1 MWCEAPP
8 FLFTFAYNSCVM
20 CRSIFSHF
28 ALPLMLSLILSS
40 CTKYGHTSIYVD
52 QSGVAWLDTVPIPS
66 DLSSPEERTEFRF
79 LHYWDRLV
87 FTDKTYTHD
96 ADFMSRIFDRY
107 VSHLSE
113 VDSAAAYPA
122 VEDLMRRAQAD
133 SVTYYVF
140 THLADNLYEC
150 GDYESYLPFARAIIA
165 SDYPSEDDKMI
176 PEYQLSLVLKNR
188 PGTPATDFTYH
199 TIDGMSSMSS
209 LLGERPL
216 ILFFYNVSCH
226 TCHRVMAD
234 IESSEI
240 LSTAISIGKLS
251 VLTVDKMGPL
261 DDWTSSLKDELPKG
275 WIHGYNYTDL
285 YDTDLYNIKG
295 VPTIYLLD
303 KDGTVLIREA
313 SVASLEQWCLVHLS
327 L

>member
-1 MWCEAPP
+1 
-8 FLFTFAYNSCVM
+8 M
-20 CRSIFSHF
+20 CRPIFPF
-28 ALPLMLSLILSS
+28 VALSLVLSLWFIS
-40 CTKYGHTSIYVD
+40 CTKEKHTAVYLD
-52 QSGVAWLDTVPIPS
+52 QAGVAWLDTVPTPS
-66 DLSSPEERTEFRF
+66 DISSPEERAEYRL

-87 FTDKTYTHD
+87 FTDETYTHD
-96 ADFMSRIFDRY
+96 TDFMSRVFDRY
-107 VSHLSE
+107 VSQLPV
-113 VDSAAAYPA
+113 VDSATAYPA
-122 VEDLMRRAQAD
+122 VEELLRRAEAD

-140 THLADNLYEC
+140 THLADGLYER

-188 PGTPATDFTYH
+188 PGTPAADFTYN
-199 TIDGMSSMSS
+199 TLDGESSMRS

-216 ILFFYNVSCH
+216 ILFFYNVPCH

-234 IESSEI
+234 IQSSET
-240 LSTAISIGKLS
+240 LSAAISAGKLS

-261 DDWTSSLKDELPKG
+261 EEWTRSVKDELPEG

-285 YDTDLYNIKG
+285 YDTDLYSIKG

-313 SVASLEQWCLVHLS
+313 SVASLEQWSREHLA

>member
-1 MWCEAPP
+1 M
-8 FLFTFAYNSCVM
+8 F
-20 CRSIFSHF
+20 RSRFSLL
-28 ALPLMLSLILSS
+28 ALSPILLLILSS
-40 CTKYGHTSIYVD
+40 CTKERHTAVYFD
-52 QSGVAWLDTVPIPS
+52 EAGVAWLDTVPIPS
-66 DLSSPEERTEFRF
+66 DLSSPEERAEYRF

-96 ADFMSRIFDRY
+96 VDFMTRVFDRY
-107 VSHLSE
+107 VSQLSE

-199 TIDGMSSMSS
+199 TLDGMSSMSS

-240 LSTAISIGKLS
+240 LSTAISKGKLS

-261 DDWTSSLKDELPKG
+261 EDWTSSLKDELPKG

-295 VPTIYLLD
+295 VPTIYLVD
-303 KDGTVLIREA
+303 KDGIVLLREA
-313 SVASLEQWCLVHLS
+313 SVASLEQWSRTHSS

>member
-8 FLFTFAYNSCVM
+8 FLFTFAYNYYVM
-20 CRSIFSHF
+20 CRPIFPF
-28 ALPLMLSLILSS
+28 VELSLVLSLWFIS
-40 CTKYGHTSIYVD
+40 CTKEKHTAVYLD
-52 QSGVAWLDTVPIPS
+52 QAGVAWLDTVPTPS
-66 DLSSPEERTEFRF
+66 DISSPEERAEYRL

-87 FTDKTYTHD
+87 FTDETYTHD
-96 ADFMSRIFDRY
+96 TDFMSRVFDRY
-107 VSHLSE
+107 VSQLPE

-122 VEDLMRRAQAD
+122 VEELLRRAEAD

-140 THLADNLYEC
+140 THLADGLYER

-188 PGTPATDFTYH
+188 PGTPAADFTYN
-199 TIDGMSSMSS
+199 TLDGESSMRS

-216 ILFFYNVSCH
+216 ILFFYNVPCH

-234 IESSEI
+234 IQSSET
-240 LSTAISIGKLS
+240 LSAAISAGKLS

-261 DDWTSSLKDELPKG
+261 EEWTRSVKDELPEG
-275 WIHGYNYTDL
+275 WIHGYNYSDL

-313 SVASLEQWCLVHLS
+313 SVASLEQWSREHLA

>member
-8 FLFTFAYNSCVM
+8 FLFTFAYNYYVM
-20 CRSIFSHF
+20 CRPIFPF
-28 ALPLMLSLILSS
+28 VALSLVLSLWFIS
-40 CTKYGHTSIYVD
+40 CTKEKHTAVYLD
-52 QSGVAWLDTVPIPS
+52 QAGVAWLDTVPTPS
-66 DLSSPEERTEFRF
+66 DISSPEERAEYRL

-87 FTDKTYTHD
+87 FTDETYTHD
-96 ADFMSRIFDRY
+96 TDFMSRVFDRY
-107 VSHLSE
+107 VSQLPV

-122 VEDLMRRAQAD
+122 VEELLRRAEAD

-140 THLADNLYEC
+140 THLADGLYER

-188 PGTPATDFTYH
+188 PGTPAADFTYN
-199 TIDGMSSMSS
+199 TLDGESSMRS

-216 ILFFYNVSCH
+216 ILFFYNVPCH

-234 IESSEI
+234 IQSSET
-240 LSTAISIGKLS
+240 LSAAISAGKLS

-261 DDWTSSLKDELPKG
+261 EEWTRSVKDELPEG
-275 WIHGYNYTDL
+275 WIHGYNYSDL

-313 SVASLEQWCLVHLS
+313 SVASLEQWSREHLA

>member
-1 MWCEAPP
+1 M
-8 FLFTFAYNSCVM
+8 F
-20 CRSIFSHF
+20 RSRFSLL
-28 ALPLMLSLILSS
+28 ALSPILLLMLSS
-40 CTKYGHTSIYVD
+40 CTKERHTAVYFDEV
-52 QSGVAWLDTVPIPS
+52 GVAWLDTVPPPS
-66 DLSSPEERTEFRF
+66 SISSPEEKAQYRLF
-79 LHYWDRLV
+79 HYWDGLV

-96 ADFMSRIFDRY
+96 ADFMTRVFDRY

-140 THLADNLYEC
+140 THLADNLYER

-199 TIDGMSSMSS
+199 TLDGMSSMSS

-240 LSTAISIGKLS
+240 LSTAISKSKLS

-261 DDWTSSLKDELPKG
+261 EDWTSSLKDELPKG
-275 WIHGYNYTDL
+275 WIHGYNFTDL
-285 YDTDLYNIKG
+285 YDTDLYNITG
-295 VPTIYLLD
+295 VPTIYLVD
-303 KDGTVLIREA
+303 KDGIVLLREA
-313 SVASLEQWCLVHLS
+313 SVASLEQWSRTHLS

>member
-1 MWCEAPP
+1 M
-8 FLFTFAYNSCVM
+8 F
-20 CRSIFSHF
+20 RSRFSLL
-28 ALPLMLSLILSS
+28 ALSPILLLILSS
-40 CTKYGHTSIYVD
+40 CTKEKHTAVYLD
-52 QSGVAWLDTVPIPS
+52 QAGVAWLDTVPIPS
-66 DLSSPEERTEFRF
+66 DLSSPEERAEYQL
-79 LHYWDRLV
+79 LHYWDGLV
-87 FTDKTYTHD
+87 FTDETYTHD
-96 ADFMSRIFDRY
+96 ADFMSRVFDRY
-107 VSHLSE
+107 VSQLQE
-113 VDSAAAYPA
+113 VDSATAYPA
-122 VEDLMRRAQAD
+122 VEDLMRRAEAD
-133 SVTYYVF
+133 SVSYYVF
-140 THLADNLYEC
+140 THLADGLYER

-165 SDYPSEDDKMI
+165 SDYPTEVDKMI

-240 LSTAISIGKLS
+240 LSTAISNGKLS

-261 DDWTSSLKDELPKG
+261 EDWTSSLKDELPKG

-313 SVASLEQWCLVHLS
+313 SVASLEQWCLAHLS

>member
-1 MWCEAPP
+1 
-8 FLFTFAYNSCVM
+8 M
-20 CRSIFSHF
+20 CRPIFPF
-28 ALPLMLSLILSS
+28 VALSLVLSLWFIS
-40 CTKYGHTSIYVD
+40 CTKEKHTAVYLD
-52 QSGVAWLDTVPIPS
+52 QAGVAWLDTVPTPS
-66 DLSSPEERTEFRF
+66 DISSPEERAEYRL

-87 FTDKTYTHD
+87 FTDETYTHD
-96 ADFMSRIFDRY
+96 TDFMSRVFDRY
-107 VSHLSE
+107 VSQLPV

-122 VEDLMRRAQAD
+122 VEELLRRAEAD

-140 THLADNLYEC
+140 THLADGLYER

-188 PGTPATDFTYH
+188 PGTPAADFTYN
-199 TIDGMSSMSS
+199 TLDGESSMRS

-216 ILFFYNVSCH
+216 ILFFYNVPCH

-234 IESSEI
+234 IQSSET
-240 LSTAISIGKLS
+240 LSAAISAGKLS

-261 DDWTSSLKDELPKG
+261 EEWTRSVKDELPEG
-275 WIHGYNYTDL
+275 WIHGYNYSDL

-313 SVASLEQWCLVHLS
+313 SVASLEQWSREHLA

>member
-1 MWCEAPP
+1 M
-8 FLFTFAYNSCVM
+8 F
-20 CRSIFSHF
+20 RSRFSLL
-28 ALPLMLSLILSS
+28 ALSPILLLILSS
-40 CTKYGHTSIYVD
+40 CGKDKHTAVYLD

-66 DLSSPEERTEFRF
+66 RLSSSEERAEYRLF
-79 LHYWDRLV
+79 HYWDGLV

-96 ADFMSRIFDRY
+96 ADFMTRVFDRY
-107 VSHLSE
+107 VSQLQE
-113 VDSAAAYPA
+113 VDSETAYPA

-140 THLADNLYEC
+140 THLADNLYER

-199 TIDGMSSMSS
+199 TVDGMSSMSS

-240 LSTAISIGKLS
+240 LSTAISKGKLS

-261 DDWTSSLKDELPKG
+261 EDWTSSLKDKLPNG

-285 YDTDLYNIKG
+285 YDTDLYNITG
-295 VPTIYLLD
+295 VPTIYLVD
-303 KDGTVLIREA
+303 KDGIVLLREA
-313 SVASLEQWCLVHLS
+313 SVASLEQWSRTHLS

>member
-1 MWCEAPP
+1 M
-8 FLFTFAYNSCVM
+8 F
-20 CRSIFSHF
+20 RSRFSLL
-28 ALPLMLSLILSS
+28 ALSPILLLMLSS
-40 CTKYGHTSIYVD
+40 CTKERHTAVYFD
-52 QSGVAWLDTVPIPS
+52 DAGVAWLDTVPPPS
-66 DLSSPEERTEFRF
+66 SISSPEEKAQYRLFHF
-79 LHYWDRLV
+79 WDGLV
-87 FTDKTYTHD
+87 FTDRTYTHD
-96 ADFMSRIFDRY
+96 VDFMTRVFDRY

-140 THLADNLYEC
+140 THLADNLYER

-188 PGTPATDFTYH
+188 PGTSATDFTYH

-240 LSTAISIGKLS
+240 LSTAISKGKLS

-261 DDWTSSLKDELPKG
+261 EAWTSSLKDELPKG

-285 YDTDLYNIKG
+285 YDTDLYNITG
-295 VPTIYLLD
+295 VPTIYLVD
-303 KDGTVLIREA
+303 KDGIVLLREA
-313 SVASLEQWCLVHLS
+313 SVASLEQWSRTHLS

>member
-8 FLFTFAYNSCVM
+8 FLFTFAYNYYVM
-20 CRSIFSHF
+20 CRPIFPF
-28 ALPLMLSLILSS
+28 VELSLVLSLWFIS
-40 CTKYGHTSIYVD
+40 CTKEKHTAVYLD
-52 QSGVAWLDTVPIPS
+52 QAGVAWLDTVPTPS
-66 DLSSPEERTEFRF
+66 DISSPEERAEYRL

-87 FTDKTYTHD
+87 FTDETYTHD
-96 ADFMSRIFDRY
+96 TDFMSRVFDRY
-107 VSHLSE
+107 VSQLPE

-122 VEDLMRRAQAD
+122 VEELLRRAEAD
-133 SVTYYVF
+133 SVTHYVF
-140 THLADNLYEC
+140 THLADGLYER

-188 PGTPATDFTYH
+188 PGTPAADFTYN
-199 TIDGMSSMSS
+199 TLDGESSMRS

-216 ILFFYNVSCH
+216 ILFFYNVPCH

-234 IESSEI
+234 IQSSET
-240 LSTAISIGKLS
+240 LSAAISAGKLS

-261 DDWTSSLKDELPKG
+261 EEWTRSVKDELPEG
-275 WIHGYNYTDL
+275 WIHGYNYSDL

-313 SVASLEQWCLVHLS
+313 SVASLEQWSREHLA

>member
-1 MWCEAPP
+1 
-8 FLFTFAYNSCVM
+8 
-20 CRSIFSHF
+20 
-28 ALPLMLSLILSS
+28 
-40 CTKYGHTSIYVD
+40 
-52 QSGVAWLDTVPIPS
+52 
-66 DLSSPEERTEFRF
+66 
-79 LHYWDRLV
+79 
-87 FTDKTYTHD
+87 
-96 ADFMSRIFDRY
+96 
-107 VSHLSE
+107 
-113 VDSAAAYPA
+113 
-122 VEDLMRRAQAD
+122 
-133 SVTYYVF
+133 
-140 THLADNLYEC
+140 
-150 GDYESYLPFARAIIA
+150 
-165 SDYPSEDDKMI
+165 
-176 PEYQLSLVLKNR
+176 
-188 PGTPATDFTYH
+188 
-199 TIDGMSSMSS
+199 MSS

-234 IESSEI
+234 IESPEI